1 MMIKSS
7 SVSWR
12 VIKLN
17 ACCARMVM
25 LSPFGI
31 ECTTLL
37 NVSTWR
43 SFQINNDTGLKK
55 GSMFSEISSLIPR
68 KICVEE
74 ILIFITLKVNAF
86 VHQTTWNQGTIA
98 AKRFPKSRYF
108 STNFTHV

>member
-7 SVSWR
+7 SVLWR

-25 LSPFGI
+25 LSAFGI

-55 GSMFSEISSLIPR
+55 GSMFSEISSLIPI

-86 VHQTTWNQGTIA
+86 VHQITWNQGTIA
-98 AKRFPKSRYF
+98 AKRFPKSRYL